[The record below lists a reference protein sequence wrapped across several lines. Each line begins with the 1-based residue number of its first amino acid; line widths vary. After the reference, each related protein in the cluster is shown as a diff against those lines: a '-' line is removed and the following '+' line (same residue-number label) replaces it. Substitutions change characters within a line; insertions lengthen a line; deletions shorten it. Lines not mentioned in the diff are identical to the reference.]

1 MVALWTDLL
10 IKVRLLGPRYKGGSG
25 KQLAIK
31 ISELRI
37 CLQSKNKNKVE
48 MGAFVL
54 VFFFSHRT
62 VRIMNHHSLRSK
74 GKLSKQSEMGILVA
88 YAHFAR

>member
-1 MVALWTDLL
+1 MLTVKKQKQSGD
-10 IKVRLLGPRYKGGSG
+10 GG
-25 KQLAIK
+25 
-31 ISELRI
+31 I
-37 CLQSKNKNKVE
+37 CF
-48 MGAFVL
+48 G